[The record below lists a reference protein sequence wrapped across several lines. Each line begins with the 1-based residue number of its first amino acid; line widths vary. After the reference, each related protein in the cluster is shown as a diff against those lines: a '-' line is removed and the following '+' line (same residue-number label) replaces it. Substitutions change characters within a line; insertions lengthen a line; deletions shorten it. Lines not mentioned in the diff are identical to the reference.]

1 VPSIV
6 LSLGEMN
13 ALLDYFRSGGI
24 LMWPILL
31 CSIASWAVM
40 IERGLGLRRSRLMD
54 ADTVEAT
61 LRLLERGDVAGA
73 EQVALTRRPKPS
85 LIAAIL
91 AKGIDEFRYT
101 SADLET
107 ALQSVADRL
116 LAGLWKNMLLLRT
129 IGRVSLLL
137 GLLGTVGGMVVG
149 FKELKT
155 AGVEKEL
162 LAEAVSIALITTVG
176 GLCVAIPA
184 IIGEALHR
192 ARIDRITG
200 ETEEILVRAIK
211 AAHIGGCTKER
222 ARASAERSGTPAGLA
237 EAPA

>member
-1 VPSIV
+1 
-6 LSLGEMN
+6 MN
-13 ALLDYFRSGGI
+13 ALLEYFRSGGI

-31 CSIASWAVM
+31 CSIASWAVI

-54 ADTVEAT
+54 PDTVEAT

-73 EQVALTRRPKPS
+73 EQAALTRRRKPS

-107 ALQSVADRL
+107 ALQSVAERL

-184 IIGEALHR
+184 II
-192 ARIDRITG
+192 DRITG